1 MGRMLAI
8 EVSPR
13 VIRAVEYTPGERPV
27 RIHRAAV
34 TERPGGEPAAVGQFL
49 RGFLERNGFTAK
61 SAVVSYLGPV
71 IEHRIFAIPPV
82 TGTTREEL
90 LRGKIAQETAASVA
104 ELRVTGEVV
113 GKVVEQGY
121 ERDEVITLYVPEFE
135 IRRLVFLLVEAGLT
149 PVRVVSVPLAL
160 AGLHPADAAD
170 ELCGFLHVEPSR
182 CVISVSAAGKL
193 RFSREFALEMPG
205 RAAEAAEAAEEPDY
219 KNIDFGGGT
228 TPEHPAPLSGEEV
241 HAERLVT
248 ELTRSLLYFRQIS
261 RGGSITRLYWS
272 GDPPG
277 DAAKRLVS
285 ERLKFEIGAHPAAGA
300 TVFDGE
306 GVFHAATFGVPVGMA
321 AEEWGA
327 DRVNLLP
334 AEYLQRKERRGSYI
348 AVAVILAAF
357 LLANA
362 GLYLGLRNAE
372 KRYRD
377 VLGGAAAVTRSV
389 AGPPEE
395 ISRWMAMRSALAEM
409 RRGEKMLENPFTRWK
424 PLLATLGAPVPSEM
438 RFLSATFTP
447 ASPPEAGPYAGRG
460 ELRGVVTGRT
470 PAEAQNRVNAFLAA
484 VRSQPVVGE
493 PGYTVF
499 EVRPRGENGSGGY
512 EQEFFLGFA
521 LRER

>member
-13 VIRAVEYTPGERPV
+13 VIRAVEYSSGERPARV
-27 RIHRAAV
+27 HRAAV

-49 RGFLERNGFTAK
+49 RGFLEQQGFTAK
-61 SAVVSYLGPV
+61 TAVVGYLGPV

-90 LRGKIAQETAASVA
+90 LRGKIAQETATSVA

-121 ERDEVITLYVPEFE
+121 ERDEVMTLYIPEFE

-182 CVISVSAAGKL
+182 CVISVSGGGKL
-193 RFSREFALEMPG
+193 RFSREFALELPG
-205 RAAEAAEAAEEPDY
+205 RPVETVEEPDY
-219 KNIDFGGGT
+219 KNIDFGESADAGS
-228 TPEHPAPLSGEEV
+228 PPVLSGEEV

-277 DAAKRLVS
+277 EAAKRLIS
-285 ERLKFEIGAHPAAGA
+285 ERLKFEIGTHPAAGA
-300 TVFDGE
+300 SVFDGE
-306 GVFHAATFGVPVGMA
+306 GAFDAATFGVPVGMA

-348 AVAVILAAF
+348 AVAVILAVF

-362 GLYLGLRNAE
+362 GLYMGLRSASM
-372 KRYRD
+372 RYRD
-377 VLGGAAAVTRSV
+377 VLGGAATITRSM
-389 AGPPEE
+389 AASPEE
-395 ISRWMAMRSALAEM
+395 ISRWLATRSALAEM
-409 RRGEKMLENPFTRWK
+409 RRGEKALENPFTRWK
-424 PLLATLGAPVPSEM
+424 PLFAALGAPVPPEM

-447 ASPPEAGPYAGRG
+447 ASPTESGPYAGRG
-460 ELRGVVTGRT
+460 EVRGVVSGRT
-470 PAEAQNRVNAFLAA
+470 PAEVQSRFNAFLAS
-484 VRSQPVVGE
+484 VRAQPVVAE
-493 PGYTVF
+493 PEYKAF
-499 EVRPRGENGSGGY
+499 EVRPRGEDDGGGY
-512 EQEFFLGFA
+512 EQVFHLDFA
-521 LRER
+521 LREK

>member
-8 EVSPR
+8 EISPR

-27 RIHRAAV
+27 RIHHAAV
-34 TERPGGEPAAVGQFL
+34 TERPGGEPASVGQFL

-61 SAVVSYLGPV
+61 SVVVSYLGPV

-82 TGTTREEL
+82 TGKTREEL
-90 LRGKIAQETAASVA
+90 LRGKIAQESATSVA
-104 ELRVTGEVV
+104 ELRVTGEVI

-121 ERDEVITLYVPEFE
+121 ERDEVMTLYVPEFE

-182 CVISVSAAGKL
+182 CVISVSGAGML
-193 RFSREFALEMPG
+193 RFSREFALQLPG
-205 RAAEAAEAAEEPDY
+205 RAAEVAEEPDY
-219 KNIDFGGGT
+219 KNIDFGGAEVAGRPA
-228 TPEHPAPLSGEEV
+228 TPSGEEMY
-241 HAERLVT
+241 AERLVT

-277 DAAKRLVS
+277 EAARRLIS
-285 ERLKFEIGAHPAAGA
+285 ERLKFEIAAHPAAVVS
-300 TVFDGE
+300 VFDGE
-306 GVFHAATFGVPVGMA
+306 GAFDAATFGVPVGMA

-362 GLYLGLRNAE
+362 GLYMGLRNAE

-377 VLGGAAAVTRSV
+377 VLGGAAAVTRKAAASQ
-389 AGPPEE
+389 EE
-395 ISRWMAMRSALAEM
+395 ISRWITTRNALEEVK
-409 RRGEKMLENPFTRWK
+409 RGERALGHPFTRWK
-424 PLLATLGAPVPSEM
+424 ALFATLGAPVPSEM
-438 RFLSATFTP
+438 RFLSASFTL
-447 ASPPEAGPYAGRG
+447 ASSPETERFAGRG
-460 ELRGVVTGRT
+460 EVRAIVTGKT

-484 VRSQPVVGE
+484 VRAQPVVGE
-493 PGYTVF
+493 PGYSVL
-499 EVRPRGENGSGGY
+499 EVRPRGGDGAGY
-512 EQEFFLGFA
+512 EQEFLLGFS

>member
-8 EVSPR
+8 EISPR
-13 VIRAVEYTPGERPV
+13 VVRVVEYTPGERPV
-27 RIHRAAV
+27 KVHRAAV

-49 RGFLERNGFTAK
+49 RNFLAANGFTAK
-61 SAVVSYLGPV
+61 NAVVGYLGPV

-82 TGTTREEL
+82 TGETREEL
-90 LRGKIAQETAASVA
+90 LRGKIAQETATSVA
-104 ELRVTGEVV
+104 ELRVTGEVI

-121 ERDEVITLYVPEFE
+121 ERQEVMTLYVPEFE

-182 CVISVSAAGKL
+182 CVISVSGAGKL
-193 RFSREFALEMPG
+193 RFSREFPLELPG
-205 RAAEAAEAAEEPDY
+205 RAVEVAEAPDY
-219 KNIDFGGGT
+219 KNLDFGGDAAAT
-228 TPEHPAPLSGEEV
+228 LPAPLSGEEV

-277 DAAKRLVS
+277 EAAKRLIF
-285 ERLKFEIGAHPAAGA
+285 ERLKFEIAAHPAAGA
-300 TVFDGE
+300 SAFDGE
-306 GVFHAATFGVPVGMA
+306 GAFDAATFGVPVGMA
-321 AEEWGA
+321 TEEWGA

-348 AVAVILAAF
+348 AVAVILAVF

-362 GLYLGLRNAE
+362 GLYMGLRNAE
-372 KRYRD
+372 RRYRA
-377 VLGGAAAVTRSV
+377 VLGGSAVVTRTATASL
-389 AGPPEE
+389 EE
-395 ISRWMAMRSALAEM
+395 ISRWIATRSALEEVK
-409 RRGEKMLENPFTRWK
+409 RGEKTLENPFTRWK
-424 PLLATLGAPVPSEM
+424 GLFATLGAPVTPEM

-447 ASPPEAGPYAGRG
+447 ASPSEGVPDAGRG
-460 ELRGVVTGRT
+460 EVRAIVSGKT
-470 PAEAQNRVNAFLAA
+470 PAEAQNRLNAFLAA
-484 VRSQPVVGE
+484 VRAQPVVGE
-493 PGYTVF
+493 PGYTVL
-499 EVRPRGENGSGGY
+499 EVRPRGEDGGGGY
-512 EQEFFLGFA
+512 EQEFLLSFA